1 MGTLVAT
8 ALNVQPALVYDPRYM
23 EFEQWACLMC
33 EQYASQQLSIPD
45 NDADWKSWAVG
56 VLAIDVFTNQGVPDP
71 YGFENWQ
78 DWAAALLN
86 TVNGGN

>member
-1 MGTLVAT
+1 MAT
-8 ALNVQPALVYDPRYM
+8 VLDVQSALVYDPRYM
-23 EFEQWACLMC
+23 EFVEWACLMC
-33 EQYASQQLSIPD
+33 EQYAAQQLSIPD

-56 VLAIDVFTNQGVPDP
+56 LLAIDLFTTQGVPDP

-86 TVNGGN
+86 TVNGGI